1 MVAPSLGVSLK
12 RNFQKQR
19 DTSRRFPAA
28 SLGSKPGSFSASGSF
43 PGPSSSSKPHLTCT
57 LILTQPRK
65 LLHRTYHTFS
75 HFEFLLLPNVSFFLL
90 FPPFSSFFLFLQ
102 QRSQAQTGQTNATA
116 VHPQSPELLA
126 GGQGAQPLRSQ
137 ASNGEMENQ
146 TSNGCA
152 NWPRAGCFREEG
164 VGLMVSLVLPRLGQC
179 PSSKID
185 SGKIGKEP

>member
-1 MVAPSLGVSLK
+1 MHRLCIDTGVWVLPGIAVASLFVMVAPSLGVSLK

-75 HFEFLLLPNVSFFLL
+75 HFEFLLLPDVSFFLL
-90 FPPFSSFFLFLQ
+90 FPLSP
-102 QRSQAQTGQTNATA
+102 TA
-116 VHPQSPELLA
+116 LTSA
-126 GGQGAQPLRSQ
+126 DWANKRNCR
-137 ASNGEMENQ
+137 AS
-146 TSNGCA
+146 A
-152 NWPRAGCFREEG
+152 IA
-164 VGLMVSLVLPRLGQC
+164 
-179 PSSKID
+179 
-185 SGKIGKEP
+185 